1 MFCAHPTLLQAAMTI
16 GIDPAYVNIIGSPV
30 NSQGSCLHFGSVKT
44 EVFQAGNGENLI
56 SATFTPD
63 DMDLSFQT
71 RFMEPDYSTLA
82 NIIEAVVNEKMYSS
96 PWVTHA
102 AVAKV
107 SSDAV
112 IGSMFIHDRDIT
124 TVGLV
129 CKDESGC
136 DNTTS
141 VDVVATLGNKPFSYC
156 YAVYAGERMLFR
168 IDKEASLDKLTS
180 ALAKGIEDYYNT
192 WKASVDA
199 PAPATDDPEASNPL
213 EQVFKAVKEH
223 CDKHPDGNTAIA
235 FSASETFAV
244 NIKGTNDGYFITYTP
259 SINEIAVYQYT
270 GKGPNAYYY
279 RLFMR
284 TDTINEEIKN
294 RIVSFVCSK
303 NRGLF

>member
-1 MFCAHPTLLQAAMTI
+1 MFHAHSTLIQAAMVL
-16 GIDPAYVNIIGSPV
+16 GIDPHLVNVANETPKEQVSRL
-30 NSQGSCLHFGSVKT
+30 SFGSVKI
-44 EVFQAGNGENLI
+44 EVTQAEQTGKLI
-56 SATFTPD
+56 SATFAPYN
-63 DMDLSFQT
+63 MDLCFQT
-71 RFMEPDYSTLA
+71 RFMEPDYSALA
-82 NIIEAVVNEKMYSS
+82 NIIEAVVTEKLYSS

-107 SSDAV
+107 NKDVAIES
-112 IGSMFIHDRDIT
+112 IFIHERDIT
-124 TVGLV
+124 TVNLA
-129 CKDESGC
+129 CKGESGC
-136 DNTTS
+136 
-141 VDVVATLGNKPFSYC
+141 VDVTGVDIVATVGNKPFSYC
-156 YAVYAGERMLFR
+156 YAVYAGEKMLLH

-180 ALAKGIEDYYNT
+180 TLAKGIEDYYNT
-192 WKASVDA
+192 WKASVGA

-294 RIVSFVCSK
+294 RIVAFVCSK

>member
-1 MFCAHPTLLQAAMTI
+1 MFYAHPTLLQAAMTI
-16 GIDPAYVNIIGSPV
+16 GIDPAYVNIIGSPAD
-30 NSQGSCLHFGSVKT
+30 SQGSCLHFGSVKT

-63 DMDLSFQT
+63 DMDLRFQT

-124 TVGLV
+124 TVTLT
-129 CKDESGC
+129 CEDESGC

-141 VDVVATLGNKPFSYC
+141 VDVVATLGNKPYSYC

-168 IDKEASLDKLTS
+168 IDKEASLDKLIS

-192 WKASVDA
+192 WKASLDT
-199 PAPATDDPEASNPL
+199 PAPAADDPETSNSL
-213 EQVFKAVKEH
+213 EQLFEAVKEH
-223 CDKHPDGNTAIA
+223 CDKHPNGNTAIPFKMA
-235 FSASETFAV
+235 KSFSVSMKDAD
-244 NIKGTNDGYFITYTP
+244 NGYLITYEPTTK
-259 SINEIAVYQYT
+259 EILVYQYT
-270 GKGPNAYYY
+270 CKGNNTYYY

-294 RIVSFVCSK
+294 RIVSFVCSSH
-303 NRGLF
+303 RGLF

>member
-1 MFCAHPTLLQAAMTI
+1 MLCAHPTLLQAAMTI
-16 GIDPAYVNIIGSPV
+16 GMDPAYVNIIGSPV

-63 DMDLSFQT
+63 DMGLSFQT

-124 TVGLV
+124 TVTLT
-129 CKDESGC
+129 CEDESGC

-141 VDVVATLGNKPFSYC
+141 VDVVATLGNKPYSYC
-156 YAVYAGERMLFR
+156 YAVYAGERMLLS

-180 ALAKGIEDYYNT
+180 ALAKGIEDYCNT
-192 WKASVDA
+192 WKASLDT
-199 PAPATDDPEASNPL
+199 PAPAADDPEASNSL
-213 EQVFKAVKEH
+213 EQLFEAVKEH
-223 CDKHPDGNTAIA
+223 CEKHPNGNTAIPFKMA
-235 FSASETFAV
+235 KSFSVSMKDAD
-244 NIKGTNDGYFITYTP
+244 NGYLITYEPTTK
-259 SINEIAVYQYT
+259 EILVYQYT

-279 RLFMR
+279 RLFLR

>member
-1 MFCAHPTLLQAAMTI
+1 MFHAHSTLIQAAMVL
-16 GIDPAYVNIIGSPV
+16 GIDPHLVNVV
-30 NSQGSCLHFGSVKT
+30 NETPKEQVSRLFFGSVKIKVSQEEQT
-44 EVFQAGNGENLI
+44 GKLI

-63 DMDLSFQT
+63 DMNLSFQT
-71 RFMEPDYSTLA
+71 RFMEPDYSALA
-82 NIIEAVVNEKMYSS
+82 NIIEAVVTEKLYSS

-102 AVAKV
+102 IVAKV
-107 SSDAV
+107 DKDVAIES
-112 IGSMFIHDRDIT
+112 IFIHERDIT
-124 TVGLV
+124 TVNLA
-129 CKDESGC
+129 CKGESGC
-136 DNTTS
+136 VDVTG
-141 VDVVATLGNKPFSYC
+141 VDVVATVGNKPFSYC
-156 YAVYAGERMLFR
+156 YAVYAGEKMLLH

-180 ALAKGIEDYYNT
+180 TLAKGIEDYYNT

-199 PAPATDDPEASNPL
+199 PAPATDDQEASNPL

-279 RLFMR
+279 RLFMK